1 MAWLRARRGCG
12 AHMTYLSELRAE
24 LRSFGF
30 GRRLVERVVAEVED
44 HLRCDPQ
51 AELGLPKLVAER
63 FALELGAART
73 RVAARASFGSLA
85 LAALILLGVARAIG
99 AAGGYPPSAAQPWTV
114 GLSGLGMVA
123 FGQIAFVAGVLTLV
137 RGLRR
142 DPSGADLRLVHRRA
156 FVALAAGALTSGSLL
171 LHALE
176 LRPMPSWWT
185 RLAVAGAAV
194 SFVPLAAAAVALV
207 RAVRI
212 APAPIGAAVGL
223 SGDLPRPLQR
233 HAAGVLVSLG
243 LLAAG
248 FVTVSGAVFESS
260 GVEGL
265 VRGAIESVGLLA
277 GVVVLGR
284 GLGLRR

>member
-1 MAWLRARRGCG
+1 
-12 AHMTYLSELRAE
+12 MTYLSELRAE
-24 LRSFGF
+24 LRSIGF

-51 AELGLPKLVAER
+51 AELGPPKLVAQQ
-63 FALELGAART
+63 FALELGTART
-73 RVAARASFGSLA
+73 RLAARASFGSLA

-99 AAGGYPPSAAQPWTV
+99 AAGGYPPSAAQPWSV
-114 GLSGLGMVA
+114 ALSGLGMVA

-137 RGLRR
+137 RGLRQ

-156 FVALAAGALTSGSLL
+156 LVALAAGALTSGSLF

-194 SFVPLAAAAVALV
+194 SFVPLAAAAVAVV

-223 SGDLPRPLQR
+223 SGDLPRPLRR

-265 VRGAIESVGLLA
+265 VRGAIEGVGLLA

-284 GLGLRR
+284 RLGLRR

>member
-1 MAWLRARRGCG
+1 
-12 AHMTYLSELRAE
+12 MTYRSELRAE
-24 LRSFGF
+24 LRSIGF

-44 HLRCDPQ
+44 HLHCDPQ
-51 AELGLPKLVAER
+51 AQLGPPRLVAER
-63 FALELGAART
+63 FSLELGTART
-73 RVAARASFGSLA
+73 RLAARASFGSLA
-85 LAALILLGVARAIG
+85 LAALILLAVARAIG
-99 AAGGYPPSAAQPWTV
+99 AAGGYPSSAAQPWAV
-114 GLSGLGMVA
+114 GLSALGMVA

-176 LRPMPSWWT
+176 LRPMPIWWT

-194 SFVPLAAAAVALV
+194 SFVPLAAATVVLV

-212 APAPIGAAVGL
+212 APAPIDAAAGL

-248 FVTVSGAVFESS
+248 FATVSGAVLESS

-265 VRGAIESVGLLA
+265 VRGAIEGVGLLA
-277 GVVVLGR
+277 GVAVLGR
-284 GLGLRR
+284 RLGLRR

>member
-1 MAWLRARRGCG
+1 
-12 AHMTYLSELRAE
+12 MTYLSELRAE
-24 LRSFGF
+24 LRSIGF

-44 HLRCDPQ
+44 HLHCDPQ
-51 AELGLPKLVAER
+51 AQLGPPRLVAER
-63 FALELGAART
+63 FALELGTART
-73 RVAARASFGSLA
+73 RLAARASFGSLA
-85 LAALILLGVARAIG
+85 LAALILLAVARAIG
-99 AAGGYPPSAAQPWTV
+99 AAGGYPSSAAQPWAV
-114 GLSGLGMVA
+114 GLSALGMVA

-142 DPSGADLRLVHRRA
+142 DPSGADLSLVHRRA

-176 LRPMPSWWT
+176 LRPMPIWWT

-194 SFVPLAAAAVALV
+194 SFVPLAAATVALV

-212 APAPIGAAVGL
+212 APAPIGRAAGL

-248 FVTVSGAVFESS
+248 FATVSGAVLESS

-265 VRGAIESVGLLA
+265 VRGAIEGVGLLA
-277 GVVVLGR
+277 GVAVLGR
-284 GLGLRR
+284 RLGLRR

>member
-85 LAALILLGVARAIG
+85 LAALILLGEARAIG

-212 APAPIGAAVGL
+212 APAPIGAAIGL

>member
-1 MAWLRARRGCG
+1 
-12 AHMTYLSELRAE
+12 MTYRSELRAE
-24 LRSFGF
+24 LRSIGF

-44 HLRCDPQ
+44 HLHCDPQ
-51 AELGLPKLVAER
+51 AQLGPPRLVAER
-63 FALELGAART
+63 FSLELGTART
-73 RVAARASFGSLA
+73 RLAARASFGSLA
-85 LAALILLGVARAIG
+85 LAALILLAVARAIG
-99 AAGGYPPSAAQPWTV
+99 AAGGYPSSASQPWAV
-114 GLSGLGMVA
+114 GLSALGMVA

-176 LRPMPSWWT
+176 LRPMPIWWT

-194 SFVPLAAAAVALV
+194 SFVPLAAATVVLV

-212 APAPIGAAVGL
+212 APAPIGAAAGL

-248 FVTVSGAVFESS
+248 FATVSGAVLESS

-265 VRGAIESVGLLA
+265 VRGAIEGVGLLA
-277 GVVVLGR
+277 GVAVLGR
-284 GLGLRR
+284 RLGLRR

>member
-1 MAWLRARRGCG
+1 
-12 AHMTYLSELRAE
+12 MTYLSELRAE
-24 LRSFGF
+24 LRSIGF

-44 HLRCDPQ
+44 HLHCDPQ
-51 AELGLPKLVAER
+51 AQLGPPRLVAER
-63 FALELGAART
+63 FALELGTART
-73 RVAARASFGSLA
+73 RLAARASFGSLA
-85 LAALILLGVARAIG
+85 LAALILLAVARAIG
-99 AAGGYPPSAAQPWTV
+99 AAGGYPSSAAQPWAV
-114 GLSGLGMVA
+114 GLSALGMVA

-142 DPSGADLRLVHRRA
+142 DPSGADLSLVHRRA
-156 FVALAAGALTSGSLL
+156 FVALAAGALTSGSLF

-194 SFVPLAAAAVALV
+194 SFVPLAAAAVAVV

-223 SGDLPRPLQR
+223 SGDLPRPLRR

-265 VRGAIESVGLLA
+265 VRGAIEGVGLLA

-284 GLGLRR
+284 RLGLRR

>member
-1 MAWLRARRGCG
+1 
-12 AHMTYLSELRAE
+12 MTYLSELRAE
-24 LRSFGF
+24 LRSIGF

-51 AELGLPKLVAER
+51 AELGPPKLVAER
-63 FALELGAART
+63 FALELGTART

-176 LRPMPSWWT
+176 LRPMPTWWT

-212 APAPIGAAVGL
+212 APAPIGAAIGL

-248 FVTVSGAVFESS
+248 FVAVSGAVFESS

-265 VRGAIESVGLLA
+265 VRGAIECVGLLA